1 MKELMIFK
9 GVELEILT
17 KDDISLDF
25 HGDVLFNGKQI
36 AGILEYAD
44 ASSTISKNVRDIH
57 KYKVKNSDLLNWQF
71 RKLNN
76 AGETFITEKGVMKLI
91 ISSNMPKA
99 DEFED
104 LVWNIVTEVQKTG
117 RYDVVEQRLQQI
129 EDLKERELTLTL
141 HQLENTLKINPN
153 DMMMILTYN
162 TKKQELSNYINEK
175 NIKEIASVVNTVD
188 TKLKKLTVAN
198 EGDMTASAV
207 AKKLNIFSTSNKPH
221 NKFAENVAR
230 ELGFYINPKD
240 NLGYSDD
247 YVNIRLSQVGGVELP
262 TLMYTRKAFDEIEE
276 YANNDMVIE
285 QPAKYFVK
293 GIKKGEFNF
302 ALIKFN
308 NNDGIKINQTTY
320 DLYTNQD

>member
-1 MKELMIFK
+1 MKELMIFNNEKFGEVRMVEIEGKVYGVAKDIALSLGYKNTNDAISRHCK
-9 GVELEILT
+9 GVVKHDSFKVKGSAIALIPQSDIIRLSIKCPLQGADKFEEWIFDEVIPSVLT
-17 KDDISLDF
+17 
-25 HGDVLFNGKQI
+25 NGK
-36 AGILEYAD
+36 
-44 ASSTISKNVRDIH
+44 
-57 KYKVKNSDLLNWQF
+57 
-71 RKLNN
+71 
-76 AGETFITEKGVMKLI
+76 
-91 ISSNMPKA
+91 
-99 DEFED
+99 
-104 LVWNIVTEVQKTG
+104 
-117 RYDVVEQRLQQI
+117 YDVVEQKLKQI
-129 EDLKERELTLTL
+129 QDVKERDLTLTIY
-141 HQLENTLKINPN
+141 QLETALKTSPDDLMMTLA
-153 DMMMILTYN
+153 YN

-308 NNDGIKINQTTY
+308 NNDGIRINQTTY